1 VNTLADRRT
10 TLPRARWM
18 AGRARNLVHRSGI
31 LAGVGGVTFAVTF
44 GLLLWFTRTE
54 RVALQRVP
62 VTVDTLDLAR
72 AAASMRRLQFRADS
86 ILADVAPPRRVIPLA
101 TVMRDTTAAP
111 LALAGGATGV
121 DTLAS
126 APPVAD
132 VATAPPIDAA
142 VTDNLIP
149 DSVRIAAAAL
159 TSRLQRALNAPLAA
173 SWRALAS
180 DPLLQ
185 QDPKVRALAD
195 EFATAERARNEYD
208 AVGGVDLIY
217 LELSSR
223 VTSLGRAIENIATE
237 RIATM
242 LRPQAA
248 TTSEVVALPV
258 GVSIPE
264 LARRFVAESA
274 RYVIAKSRRDNASH
288 VADSV
293 AQLLATRRTLAVQRD
308 AARAQAQRRVDS
320 LAPPPAMLGASAAAA
335 IGLALLVTIL
345 LEIRAPRLA
354 DEPEVATQARVPVLL
369 SIRTTD
375 AATPGALTS
384 AFSQLVFD
392 LEGALAATRTLIVVS
407 DDAPLASRT
416 AAHIAERLGYDGRSV
431 RVVSPQQGTAR
442 ITTRRRNRPTPTS
455 IQSVM
460 VQPERNQG
468 VAWTGEFYLDLVQDG
483 TITIRA
489 GTITDVRASLVT
501 AGAASQVLL
510 VVRIGSTPTAW
521 LVRARAEISEARR
534 TTAVGVVI
542 WAADTD
548 DEDPIQSAF
557 DSALQ
562 RALETAPASK
572 R

>member
-1 VNTLADRRT
+1 
-10 TLPRARWM
+10 M
-18 AGRARNLVHRSGI
+18 AGRARNIVHRSGV

-62 VTVDTLDLAR
+62 VPADTLDLAR

-86 ILADVAPPRRVIPLA
+86 VLADVAPPRRV
-101 TVMRDTTAAP
+101 AARAAITP
-111 LALAGGATGV
+111 
-121 DTLAS
+121 DS
-126 APPVAD
+126 
-132 VATAPPIDAA
+132 AA
-142 VTDNLIP
+142 VTALGVTAPDGDSMPRAAVLEAPAITAVDSATISERIP
-149 DSVRIAAAAL
+149 DSVRIAASAL
-159 TSRLQRALNAPLAA
+159 TARLERAQNAPLAA

-185 QDPKVRALAD
+185 QDPKVRAMAD
-195 EFATAERARNEYD
+195 ELASAERARNEYD
-208 AVGGVDLIY
+208 AVGGVDPIY

-223 VTSLGRAIENIATE
+223 VTSLGRAIERSAMA
-237 RIATM
+237 RIAAM
-242 LRPQAA
+242 LRSQAN
-248 TTSEVVALPV
+248 VAAPTIVQPV
-258 GVSIPE
+258 GVSADE

-274 RYVIAKSRRDNASH
+274 RYVIARARRDDASR

-293 AQLLATRRTLAVQRD
+293 ARLLSMRRTEAMQRD
-308 AARAQAQRRVDS
+308 SARARAQRRVEA

-392 LEGALAATRTLIVVS
+392 LEEALAATRTLLVVS
-407 DDAPLASRT
+407 DEARLAART
-416 AAHIAERLGYDGRSV
+416 ASHIAERLGYDGRSV
-431 RVVSPQQGTAR
+431 RVVLPQHGTAR
-442 ITTRRRNRPTPTS
+442 LTTRRRGRATPTS
-455 IQSVM
+455 IQSVL
-460 VQPERNQG
+460 VQPERNHG
-468 VAWTGEFYLDLVQDG
+468 VAWTGEFHLDALHDD

-489 GTITDVRASLVT
+489 GVITDVRASLGT
-501 AGAASQVLL
+501 MGAASQVLL
-510 VVRIGSTPTAW
+510 VVRIGSTPTDW
-521 LVRARAEISEARR
+521 LVRIRAEIQKVRGTS
-534 TTAVGVVI
+534 AVGVVI

-548 DEDPIQSAF
+548 DEDPIQYAL
-557 DSALQ
+557 DAALQ
-562 RALETAPASK
+562 RALEMAPSPG

>member
-1 VNTLADRRT
+1 
-10 TLPRARWM
+10 
-18 AGRARNLVHRSGI
+18 
-31 LAGVGGVTFAVTF
+31 
-44 GLLLWFTRTE
+44 
-54 RVALQRVP
+54 
-62 VTVDTLDLAR
+62 
-72 AAASMRRLQFRADS
+72 MRRLQFRADS
-86 ILADVAPPRRVIPLA
+86 ILVVVAPPRRVVPRASLA
-101 TVMRDTTAAP
+101 RDTTAVPA
-111 LALAGGATGV
+111 AVAGGATDL
-121 DTLAS
+121 DTLAVS
-126 APPVAD
+126 RPVLD
-132 VATAPPIDAA
+132 VATATTADTAI
-142 VTDNLIP
+142 TDIRIS

-159 TSRLQRALNAPLAA
+159 TARLQRAQNAPLAA

-185 QDPKVRALAD
+185 QDPRVRGLAD
-195 EFATAERARNEYD
+195 ELATAERARNEYD
-208 AVGGVDLIY
+208 AVGGVDPIY

-223 VTSLGRAIENIATE
+223 VTSLGRAIERSAIA
-237 RIATM
+237 RIAVM
-242 LRPQAA
+242 LRPEAA
-248 TTSEVVALPV
+248 VTSSVVVQP
-258 GVSIPE
+258 GVSAEE
-264 LARRFVAESA
+264 LARRFVADSA
-274 RYVIAKSRRDNASH
+274 RYVIAKSRRDDAAR

-293 AQLLATRRTLAVQRD
+293 AQLLATRRSQAITRD
-308 AARAQAQRRVDS
+308 SARARAQRRVEA

-345 LEIRAPRLA
+345 LEVRSPRLA

-392 LEGALAATRTLIVVS
+392 LEQALAATRTLIVVS
-407 DDAPLASRT
+407 DDASLASRT
-416 AAHIAERLGYDGRSV
+416 AAHIAERLGNDGRSV

-442 ITTRRRNRPTPTS
+442 ITKRRRRRLTPSS
-455 IQSVM
+455 IQSVL

-468 VAWTGEFYLDLVQDG
+468 VAWTGEFFLDAVQDH

-489 GTITDVRASLVT
+489 GRITEVRASLGT

-521 LVRARAEISEARR
+521 LVRARAEIHKARG
-534 TTAVGVVI
+534 TSAVGVVI

-548 DEDPIQSAF
+548 DDDPIQTAL

-562 RALETAPASK
+562 RALEAPPSSG

>member
-1 VNTLADRRT
+1 M
-10 TLPRARWM
+10 PRARWM
-18 AGRARNLVHRSGI
+18 AGRARNLVHRSGL

-62 VTVDTLDLAR
+62 VTADTLDLAR
-72 AAASMRRLQFRADS
+72 AAASMRRLQHRADS
-86 ILADVAPPRRVIPLA
+86 ILADVAPPRRVPA
-101 TVMRDTTAAP
+101 RASVARDTTATPVAV
-111 LALAGGATGV
+111 AGGIRDV
-121 DTLAS
+121 DTLTP
-126 APPVAD
+126 APPVVD
-132 VATAPPIDAA
+132 VAPATTADA
-142 VTDNLIP
+142 VIMDIRMS

-159 TSRLQRALNAPLAA
+159 TVRLQRAQNAPLAA

-185 QDPKVRALAD
+185 QDQKVRALAD
-195 EFATAERARNEYD
+195 ELASAERARNEYD
-208 AVGGVDLIY
+208 AVGGVDPIY

-223 VTSLGRAIENIATE
+223 VTSLGRAIE
-237 RIATM
+237 RIASETIVTM
-242 LRPQAA
+242 LRPQA
-248 TTSEVVALPV
+248 SETAAVVAQPV
-258 GVSIPE
+258 GASAAE
-264 LARRFVAESA
+264 LARRFIAESA
-274 RYVIAKSRRDNASH
+274 RYVIAKSRRDNASR

-293 AQLLATRRTLAVQRD
+293 AQLLAMRRTEALQRD
-308 AARAQAQRRVDS
+308 AARARAQRRVEV

-345 LEIRAPRLA
+345 LEIRSPRLA
-354 DEPEVATQARVPVLL
+354 DEPEIATQARVPVLL

-392 LEGALAATRTLIVVS
+392 LDGALAATRTLIVLC

-431 RVVSPQQGTAR
+431 RVVSPQQGAAR
-442 ITTRRRNRPTPTS
+442 IITRRRNRPTPTS
-455 IQSVM
+455 IQSVL

-468 VAWTGEFYLDLVQDG
+468 VAWTGEFHLDAVQDE

-489 GTITDVRASLVT
+489 GTIADVRAALVM

-510 VVRIGSTPTAW
+510 VVRIGSTPTTW
-521 LVRARAEISEARR
+521 LVRARAEIAKAGG
-534 TTAVGVVI
+534 TAAVGVVI

-548 DEDPIQSAF
+548 EEDPIQSAL

-562 RALETAPASK
+562 RALDAAPSSG